1 MLSLHEAEPQYDWMF
16 SCDKSVD
23 RYVSTRGGG
32 VFLQITNLDQLPN
45 KKYWQQERN
54 EIQDYINDLDG
65 NAVLKVAWKEI
76 MSTSTVRYQN
86 IKSLFDIKSTPY
98 RI

>member
-16 SCDKSVD
+16 SCDKSVG

-45 KKYWQQERN
+45 KKDWQQECN
-54 EIQDYINDLDG
+54 EIQDYINDLDD
-65 NAVLKVAWKEI
+65 NAVLKVTWKEI